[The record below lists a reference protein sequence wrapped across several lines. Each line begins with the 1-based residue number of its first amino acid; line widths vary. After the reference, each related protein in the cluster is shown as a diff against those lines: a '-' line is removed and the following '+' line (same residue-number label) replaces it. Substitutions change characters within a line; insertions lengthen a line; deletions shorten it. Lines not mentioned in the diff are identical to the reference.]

1 MVQKLHRGF
10 VLQGERSK
18 HAIDTWSENIHK
30 SFDNYCPTCSQRMG
44 APWQTIHIPETKSVA
59 HPVSPAAV
67 ASSLLAVKVYG
78 AEQMESPNKYIFC
91 NDWIRDVLYQN

>member
-1 MVQKLHRGF
+1 MDF

-44 APWQTIHIPETKSVA
+44 APWQTNHIPEQKSEA
-59 HPVSPAAV
+59 RPVSPAAV
-67 ASSLLAVKVYG
+67 ASSLLAVKVYR
-78 AEQMESPNKYIFC
+78 AEQMESSNKYMLC
-91 NDWIRDVLYQN
+91 NGCFRDVLNQN